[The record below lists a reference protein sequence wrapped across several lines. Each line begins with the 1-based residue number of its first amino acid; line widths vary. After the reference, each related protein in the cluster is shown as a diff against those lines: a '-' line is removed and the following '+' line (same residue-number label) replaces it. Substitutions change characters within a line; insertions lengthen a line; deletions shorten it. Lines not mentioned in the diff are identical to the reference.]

1 MGIHRGG
8 GHKMK
13 RLLLY
18 IFFIISLAA
27 TAHAQ
32 TYTQTP
38 NLDLYKPTAPPG
50 SWGDLINQ
58 NFDTLD
64 ALYPPN
70 TAPGIIVSTCPG
82 TDRVSGITA
91 AGALICATT
100 GSGGGGS
107 LGAGLAAFDAL
118 TSAADSLPYWTGPGT
133 AAIATF
139 TAHGRTLVAGA
150 NAAATRTSIGTVIGT
165 DVQAQNAKLA
175 SIAASAPGN
184 GGIYIW
190 NGSALITTSFPDCPN
205 TTTNRLNFT
214 LSTWA
219 FTCGSSSAGTLSPG
233 LLAVDGLSPV
243 ADRVAY
249 YTGATTAALATFTAH
264 GRVLAASASAS
275 DTRTAIGSIIGT
287 DVQAFH
293 AKLASIS
300 ASSPANGGMYVWNGS
315 ALIASTLPNCTD
327 TLGQHLNFTLA
338 SWTWSCGT
346 SGGGGGGLTGG
357 VSGFLLKYDS
367 ATSAVPSGL
376 QEDTDSFNFTKTA
389 EFCPTTCFFG
399 MDPSIFSGSL
409 KTWSFRVNQSDVF
422 VGEGS
427 AQTLTNKVL
436 NATNNTITNI
446 TGAMM
451 TAATVT
457 PTQLS
462 AAPKVK
468 VCEIAVG
475 DPGAA
480 TAVLADDNDSPGV
493 CGNRTGQTITITAVH
508 CYAPVGSPTVRP
520 IVTAGAAD
528 SILTGALT
536 CTSAAGG
543 AAGTLNGTP
552 TQGNGVTVDGNITT
566 AGGAAKYLVI
576 RISYT
581 L

>member
-1 MGIHRGG
+1 
-8 GHKMK
+8 MK
-13 RLLLY
+13 KFLLY
-18 IFFIISLAA
+18 LFFAISLAA

-38 NLDLYKPTAPPG
+38 NLDLYKPTAPAG

-64 ALYPPN
+64 ALFPAG
-70 TAPGIIVSTCPG
+70 TVGGIIVSTCPG

-118 TSAADSLPYWTGPGT
+118 ISAADSLPYWTGPGT

-150 NAAATRTSIGTVIGT
+150 NAAATRTAIGTVIGT

-175 SIAASAPGN
+175 SIAASSPSN
-184 GGIYIW
+184 GGVYIW
-190 NGSALITTSFPDCPN
+190 NGSALITSSIPDCQN
-205 TTTNRLNFT
+205 LTTNRLNFT

-249 YTGATTAALATFTAH
+249 YTGAASAALATFTSY
-264 GRVLAASASAS
+264 GRTLAA
-275 DTRTAIGSIIGT
+275 TANIAAAQAALTLTPGT

-300 ASSPANGGMYVWNGS
+300 ASAPSNGGMYVWNGS
-315 ALIASTLPNCTD
+315 AIIASTLPNCID
-327 TLGQHLNFTLA
+327 TAGQHLNFTLA

-346 SGGGGGGLTGG
+346 TGGGSGGLSGGIVGT
-357 VSGFLLKYDS
+357 LLKFDS
-367 ATSAVPSGL
+367 ATTATNAGVT
-376 QEDTDSFNFTKTA
+376 EDADSFNFTKA
-389 EFCPTTCFFG
+389 GEFCPSTCFFG
-399 MDPSIFSGSL
+399 LDPSVFASTL

-422 VGEGS
+422 VGESS
-427 AQTLTNKVL
+427 AQTLTNKVF
-436 NATNNTITNI
+436 NATNNTLSNV
-446 TGAMM
+446 TGSMM

-462 AAPKVK
+462 TAPKVR

-475 DPGAA
+475 DPGAGS
-480 TAVLADDNDSPGV
+480 AVLADDNDSPGI
-493 CGNRTGQTITITAVH
+493 CANKTGQTVTITGVN
-508 CYAPVGSPTVRP
+508 CYAPVGSPTVTP
-520 IVTAGAAD
+520 IITGGGATT
-528 SILTGALT
+528 ILTGALT

-552 TQGNGVTVDGNITT
+552 TQLNAATIDGNITS
-566 AGGAAKYLVI
+566 AGGAAKYLVL